1 MNTGISPK
9 QDDASNSNLLNIGQ
23 DHSLQ
28 YQGLE
33 HNDSHN
39 NNNNNNSMLIRTQIQ
54 TTMLMLT
61 RYLRISVTCNK
72 PDRAKTIRR
81 SINNNFPSFTTP
93 F

>member
-23 DHSLQ
+23 DHSL
-28 YQGLE
+28 
-33 HNDSHN
+33 H
-39 NNNNNNSMLIRTQIQ
+39 MLIRTQIQ

>member
-33 HNDSHN
+33 HNDSH
-39 NNNNNNSMLIRTQIQ
+39 MLIRTQIQ

-72 PDRAKTIRR
+72 PDRAKTMRR

>member
-33 HNDSHN
+33 HNDSQYRDASH
-39 NNNNNNSMLIRTQIQ
+39 QAPHQ
-54 TTMLMLT
+54 
-61 RYLRISVTCNK
+61 YLNQFQAQPK
-72 PDRAKTIRR
+72 
-81 SINNNFPSFTTP
+81 
-93 F
+93 